1 MTYREKSSEKV
12 EVKLSL
18 VNDYY
23 IQYNFFLQIDI
34 YCYLIDELVLIIFSN
49 TVILKIGICLLK
61 HVHTK

>member
-18 VNDYY
+18 VNNYY

-34 YCYLIDELVLIIFSN
+34 YIAI
-49 TVILKIGICLLK
+49 
-61 HVHTK
+61 